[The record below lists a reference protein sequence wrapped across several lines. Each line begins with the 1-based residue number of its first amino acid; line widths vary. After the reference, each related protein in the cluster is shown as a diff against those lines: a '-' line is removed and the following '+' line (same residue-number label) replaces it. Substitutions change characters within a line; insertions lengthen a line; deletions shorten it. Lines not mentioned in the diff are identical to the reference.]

1 MNNNYTFSKQNE
13 CCEKL
18 KNFLSDD
25 KQLLIKFRYK
35 REFKE
40 KRDVQ
45 FHIVLSWLGLKKKK
59 RETPLTSRSIPSI
72 IVTFTILSQDF
83 IQTMKSWIMIFPI
96 NMFVGYLLKFPK
108 LFPRQILISIV
119 PSTYLLYELV
129 IIK

>member
-35 REFKE
+35 KEFKE

-45 FHIVLSWLGLKKKK
+45 FHIVLSW
-59 RETPLTSRSIPSI
+59 
-72 IVTFTILSQDF
+72 D
-83 IQTMKSWIMIFPI
+83 
-96 NMFVGYLLKFPK
+96 
-108 LFPRQILISIV
+108 
-119 PSTYLLYELV
+119 
-129 IIK
+129 